1 MIFSKWIAVAIFAS
15 TLAAPATAAT
25 VSAVRGEIVPPPV
38 SVENGYVYNWRV
50 QAFDEAQ
57 DVKLTSDIGV
67 NGGRKIAAGTKV
79 DSHMIFLNVKN
90 GVSQR
95 HYGLTGSLYNDPGP
109 VSFTFDG
116 TILGVM
122 ADLNGL
128 REAASNSQL
137 ASSSTLYPGS
147 FEARGMEENDWRNK
161 NNDWFTYSGN
171 TIWLGMN
178 VSQPGDW
185 IRVVTAAPSPVPV
198 PAAGLLLPIGFGALG
213 LMRRRKK
220 AAQAKA

>member
-1 MIFSKWIAVAIFAS
+1 MSIFRWFFAGFVLS
-15 TLAAPATAAT
+15 LLSVPANAAT
-25 VSAVRGEIVPPPV
+25 VSAIRGEIIPAPV

-57 DVKLTSDIGV
+57 DVVLSKAVGV
-67 NGGRKIAAGTKV
+67 NGRRQIAAGTKV

-122 ADLNGL
+122 ADIHGQ
-128 REAASNSQL
+128 REAASNDQL
-137 ASSSTLYPGS
+137 AAPGTGYPGS
-147 FEARGMEENDWRNK
+147 FLDRGLEENDWRNK
-161 NNDWFTYSGN
+161 NNDWFVYSGN

-185 IRVVTAAPSPVPV
+185 IRVVTAAPPAIPV
-198 PAAGLLLPIGFGALG
+198 PATGLLLPFGLG
-213 LMRRRKK
+213 VLSLMRNRRKRIHR
-220 AAQAKA
+220 